1 MQTKSRSYK
10 DINLFHD
17 MHPVQNFSKYSK
29 KLDVFFKHKSFQTF
43 FKRIHPHSTH
53 HNHKHKHKRKS
64 TSQQQHKPKTE
75 CTHEDIFMMSDSTK
89 HNNNNNNN
97 INTNKHCCY
106 IIPNKERNNLS
117 KIIRNTIT
125 PSVGHYNPNYNCID
139 KKSFYVDFSKFIP
152 RKQFIPIS
160 NDIKIDSYSTL
171 HNQLQHK
178 QQTHRYFNTNKS
190 SVLFHHVSRNTFNCS
205 STSYKTNTKH
215 IKRDN
220 MRRTIGD
227 ELFSKTQIV
236 IDNNKHKHKGNN
248 SMSIPIT
255 TKTKIN
261 YELYKHHVE
270 KYHHP
275 CVGFYNPNYDYIT
288 KHNPQICFNPNHNNN
303 NNVQYD
309 NKYKQML
316 IKKLWHSN
324 ANISSEYQLVN
335 IQDN

>member
-53 HNHKHKHKRKS
+53 HNHKRKS
-64 TSQQQHKPKTE
+64 TSQQQQHKTKTE
-75 CTHEDIFMMSDSTK
+75 CTNEDIFIV
-89 HNNNNNNN
+89 HNNNNNNNN
-97 INTNKHCCY
+97 INNNKHCCY
-106 IIPNKERNNLS
+106 IIPNNKQRNNLS

-171 HNQLQHK
+171 HNQHHHK
-178 QQTHRYFNTNKS
+178 QQTQRYFHINRSS

-205 STSYKTNTKH
+205 NTSYKTNTKH

-220 MRRTIGD
+220 MRKTIGD

-236 IDNNKHKHKGNN
+236 IYNNKHKHKSGNSN

-261 YELYKHHVE
+261 YELYKHHIE

-288 KHNPQICFNPNHNNN
+288 KHNPQICFNPNHNNIN
-303 NNVQYD
+303 NNIQYD

-335 IQDN
+335 IQDS

>member
-53 HNHKHKHKRKS
+53 HNHKHKHKHKS

-97 INTNKHCCY
+97 MNTNKHCCY

-215 IKRDN
+215 I
-220 MRRTIGD
+220 TCV
-227 ELFSKTQIV
+227 EL
-236 IDNNKHKHKGNN
+236 
-248 SMSIPIT
+248 
-255 TKTKIN
+255 
-261 YELYKHHVE
+261 
-270 KYHHP
+270 
-275 CVGFYNPNYDYIT
+275 
-288 KHNPQICFNPNHNNN
+288 
-303 NNVQYD
+303 
-309 NKYKQML
+309 
-316 IKKLWHSN
+316 
-324 ANISSEYQLVN
+324 
-335 IQDN
+335 